1 MEDNIPFHKKRR
13 TGLSMAHVHPKLLP
27 LLEAA
32 RGQPGLAEM
41 SVEQA
46 RTLIV
51 ARTALRPRG
60 PEVSDVRELQAE
72 GPHGGQIPIRLYIPW
87 RPTGLAVAF
96 HGGGWLM
103 GNRDSFDATCRHL
116 AVDSGLAIANVEYR
130 LAPEHPFP
138 AAIDDAYAAT
148 AWLAAHSSSLGL
160 PAGELVV
167 LGESAG
173 GNLAAVTCLLARERG
188 GPAIR
193 LQVLVYPAVDA
204 RQECESLR
212 TFETGYL
219 QTTRD
224 VAYAYQTYG
233 VGQHVAASD
242 WRVSP
247 LLAGS
252 HAGLPPALIISAE
265 CDGIRDDSEAYAHAL
280 LDAGVPAIHVCYGA
294 MLHTFFGMRG
304 IVDEAAEAQRQVAAA
319 MRAAVAG

>member
-1 MEDNIPFHKKRR
+1 
-13 TGLSMAHVHPKLLP
+13 MAHVHPRLLP

-32 RGQPGLAEM
+32 RGKPGLADL
-41 SVEQA
+41 SVAQA
-46 RTLIV
+46 RAQIA
-51 ARTALRPRG
+51 ARTASRSRG
-60 PEVSDVRELQAE
+60 PAVAEVQELQAE
-72 GPHGGQIPIRLYIPW
+72 SPGGGLIPIRLYVPW
-87 RPTGLAVAF
+87 RPSGLAVAF

-103 GNRDSFDATCRHL
+103 GSRDSFDATCRHL
-116 AVDSGLAIANVEYR
+116 AVESGLAVANVEYR

-138 AAIDDAYAAT
+138 AAIDDAFAAT
-148 AWLAAHSSSLGL
+148 AWLAAHGPSLGL
-160 PAGELVV
+160 PPNKLVV

-224 VAYAYQTYG
+224 VAYAYKTYG
-233 VGQHVAASD
+233 VGEHVSASD

-247 LLAGS
+247 LLAKS

-265 CDGIRDDSEAYAHAL
+265 CDGTRDDSDAYTHAL
-280 LDAGVPAIHVCYGA
+280 LNAGVPAIHVRYGG
-294 MLHTFFGMRG
+294 MLHPFFGMRG
-304 IVDEAAEAQRQVAAA
+304 IVDDATEAQRQVSAA

>member
-1 MEDNIPFHKKRR
+1 
-13 TGLSMAHVHPKLLP
+13 MAHVHPRLVP

-32 RGQPGLAEM
+32 RDQLTLAEV
-41 SVEQA
+41 SVAQA
-46 RTLIV
+46 RAQIA
-51 ARTALRPRG
+51 ARTASRSRG
-60 PEVSDVRELQAE
+60 PEVAQVQEIHAE
-72 GPHGGQIPIRLYIPW
+72 GPDGTRIPIRIYIPW
-87 RPTGLAVAF
+87 RPCGLAVAF

-103 GNRDSFDATCRHL
+103 GSRDSFDATCRHL
-116 AVDSGLAIANVEYR
+116 AVESGLAIANVEYR

-138 AAIDDAYAAT
+138 AAIDDAFAAT
-148 AWLAAHSSSLGL
+148 TWLAAHGPSLGV
-160 PAGELVV
+160 PSAKLVV

-193 LQVLVYPAVDA
+193 LQVLIYPAIDA

-212 TFETGYL
+212 VFETGYL

-224 VAYAYQTYG
+224 VAYAYETYG

-247 LLAGS
+247 LLAPS

-265 CDGIRDDSEAYAHAL
+265 CDGIRDDSDAYARAL
-280 LDAGVPAIHVCYGA
+280 LDAGVAAIHVRYGG
-294 MLHTFFGMRG
+294 MVHTFFGMRG

-319 MRAAVAG
+319 MRAAVAS

>member
-1 MEDNIPFHKKRR
+1 
-13 TGLSMAHVHPKLLP
+13 MAHVHPRLVP

-32 RGQPGLAEM
+32 RDQPTLAEV
-41 SVEQA
+41 SVAQA
-46 RTLIV
+46 RAQIA
-51 ARTALRPRG
+51 ARTASRSRG
-60 PEVSDVRELQAE
+60 PEVAQVQEIYAE
-72 GPHGGQIPIRLYIPW
+72 GPAGTRIPIRIYVPW
-87 RPTGLAVAF
+87 RPCGLAVAF

-103 GNRDSFDATCRHL
+103 GSRDSFDATCRHL
-116 AVDSGLAIANVEYR
+116 AVESGLAIANVEYR

-138 AAIDDAYAAT
+138 AAIDDAFAAT
-148 AWLAAHSSSLGL
+148 AWLAAHGPSLGV
-160 PAGELVV
+160 PSAKLVV

-193 LQVLVYPAVDA
+193 LQVLIYPAVDA

-212 TFETGYL
+212 VFETGYL

-224 VAYAYQTYG
+224 VAYAYETYG

-247 LLAGS
+247 LLARS

-265 CDGIRDDSEAYAHAL
+265 CDGIRDDSDAYAHAL
-280 LDAGVPAIHVCYGA
+280 LDAGVAALHVRYGG
-294 MLHTFFGMRG
+294 MVHTFFGMRG
-304 IVDEAAEAQRQVAAA
+304 IVDEAAEAQRQVAVA
-319 MRAAVAG
+319 MRAAVAN